1 MYAGTIFEIIDK
13 SDIPPLPVAETPYKP
28 LFYCTAPTP
37 KGRED
42 IQVYE
47 GKDFYTNFGDDI
59 SFVKYGQPLL
69 QTARIINAGGRVMFK
84 RIVAE
89 DAQLA
94 NNTVIASVVGEVSQK
109 LNAAGRGLYRDR
121 QGNETIVAEGN
132 EPIMLN
138 KAKIKFSL
146 VSYSPYD
153 PTDGTSTGDVG
164 GAGMIDEGDVDDET
178 DTYPTG
184 YVGGQSFYKVTYE
197 GTDYVLAGYPGDSYR
212 VLTYAGTAAAA
223 EDDIKAAITAET
235 LNVTNITIPST
246 YVPAGS
252 TSTGTALNPV
262 IAPGTPYTVE
272 DIAEIAYGQNA
283 TFTDGIDPENEITF
297 PLFTITDIGRGVSL
311 KRWRITPDYLSSKA
325 KEIMQYTFEVIEN
338 DSVVERFAFALDPDT
353 KDPYSGK
360 CIDLRT
366 QIDGK
371 SDQIRMKYYPDSI
384 AAFYQMVSSCI
395 GTETYTLDELK
406 KVDVLFGTTRKGENI
421 PAIVFDTA
429 GGCIDLASP
438 YGLTI
443 DKGSNGALGNN
454 PMEHE
459 DVLHQLYLDAFN
471 GSVDENGE
479 IYDLNTYMI
488 DIIADANYPEDVK
501 REIENLVMFR
511 EDCVAMI
518 DMGTELTTLD
528 EILVYS
534 QKAAKSR
541 YVYQTFLAYDI
552 IDPYTN
558 RQIRVTAMYDLV
570 AKLVPHFAN
579 GRSRAFAGI
588 KHDVI
593 LESAIKGTVN
603 FIPKIVPS
611 INQNQILDDAKI
623 NYASYYDG
631 RLVMETE
638 YSTQERYTQLSY
650 INNVF
655 NLQDLI
661 KAIRARCPI
670 IRYTFMDKEGLKEYQ
685 EDVTAIIDRYT
696 DKYMSIS
703 FHYIEDKIYEQNHIY
718 YAAIE
723 VRFKNFVQTE
733 WFKITALPSDL

>member
-28 LFYCTAPTP
+28 LFYCAAATP

-47 GKDFYTNFGDDI
+47 GKQFYTNFGNDI

-84 RIVAE
+84 RIVAD

-94 NNTVIASVVGEVSQK
+94 NNSLVATLKKERSQK
-109 LNAAGRGLYRDR
+109 LNEAGKPLYRDAA
-121 QGNETIVAEGN
+121 GNETIIAEGN
-132 EPIMLN
+132 EPIIID
-138 KAKIKFSL
+138 KANIKFSL
-146 VSYSPYD
+146 VSYSP
-153 PTDGTSTGDVG
+153 
-164 GAGMIDEGDVDDET
+164 
-178 DTYPTG
+178 
-184 YVGGQSFYKVTYE
+184 
-197 GTDYVLAGYPGDSYR
+197 L
-212 VLTYAGTAAAA
+212 TAAAEEEPA
-223 EDDIKAAITAET
+223 TQYTTVTKVDYEGATYIVQNNSCYDD
-235 LNVTNITIPST
+235 
-246 YVPAGS
+246 AGVEELDA
-252 TSTGTALNPV
+252 TVALQAGQ
-262 IAPGTPYTVE
+262 ITPYTVQVPVTGTGSVSGTTVSPSITATIPYTID
-272 DIAEIAYGQNA
+272 DIAELAYGENSSY
-283 TFTDGIDPENEITF
+283 TESTDYETGVTF
-297 PLFTITDIGRGVSL
+297 PLFTIADIGRGVSA
-311 KRWRITPDYLSSKA
+311 KRWRIEPDYLSSRA
-325 KEIMQYTFEVIEN
+325 KEIMQYKFSILEEDKTSEV
-338 DSVVERFAFALDPDT
+338 FAFALDPDT

-360 CIDLRT
+360 AIDLRT

-371 SDQIRMKYYPDSI
+371 SDQIRIKYFPDAI
-384 AAFYQMVSSCI
+384 TAFYEAISSII
-395 GTETYTLDELK
+395 GTEEYTLDELK
-406 KVDVLFGTTRKGENI
+406 KVDILFATTRRGDTI
-421 PAIVFDTA
+421 PSIVFDPDTV
-429 GGCIDLASP
+429 DLSSP

-443 DKGSNGALGNN
+443 DVGSNGSLGDC
-454 PMEHE
+454 PTEH
-459 DVLHQLYLDAFN
+459 DDILHALYLAAFN
-471 GSVDENGE
+471 GDVDKNGE

-488 DIIADANYPEDVK
+488 DIIPDANYPEDVK
-501 REIENLVMFR
+501 REIENLAMFR

-518 DMGTELTTLD
+518 DMGTELNTLD
-528 EILVYS
+528 EILVYA

-558 RQIRVTAMYDLV
+558 RQIKVTAMYDLV

-661 KAIRARCPI
+661 KSIRARCPI

-685 EDVTAIIDRYT
+685 EDVTAIIDRFT
-696 DKYMSIS
+696 DKYMSIH
-703 FHYIEDKIYEQNHIY
+703 FQYIEDKIYEQNHIY